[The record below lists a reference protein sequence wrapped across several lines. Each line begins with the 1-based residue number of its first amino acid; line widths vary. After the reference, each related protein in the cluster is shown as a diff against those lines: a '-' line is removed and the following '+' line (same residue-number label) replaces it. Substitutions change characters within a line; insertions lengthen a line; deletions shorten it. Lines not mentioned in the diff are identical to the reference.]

1 MAGHVLPASS
11 RFGRSHGEDTVR
23 RGEIWWV
30 EHPEAGRRPH
40 LVLTR
45 DAAIPVLKSVLA
57 VPATRTIREIPS
69 EVRLGLEDGMP
80 QECALALDNTRVV
93 FKELFVERICELP
106 PRRMGDVARRSATPP
121 PAPADPADAGT

>member
-1 MAGHVLPASS
+1 MRGHARPASS
-11 RFGRSHGEDTVR
+11 RFAKSHGEDTVR

-45 DAAIPVLKSVLA
+45 DAAIPVLNSVLA

-93 FKELFVERICELP
+93 FKEFFVERICELT
-106 PRRMGDVARRSATPP
+106 PRRMGDVCRALGYASAC
-121 PAPADPADAGT
+121 AG